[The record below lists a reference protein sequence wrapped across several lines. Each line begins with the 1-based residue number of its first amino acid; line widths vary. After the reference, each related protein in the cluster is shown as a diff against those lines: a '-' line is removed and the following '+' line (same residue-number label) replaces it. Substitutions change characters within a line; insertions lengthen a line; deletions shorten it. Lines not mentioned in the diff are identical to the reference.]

1 MIISLKMASKKG
13 FPVND
18 TFIAKFCKKMGW
30 KKSLT
35 KVEKEFFKEM
45 FAHVIANFLEAY
57 ETKESKKDRITVLK
71 ARQPGLSI
79 QKLAL
84 AENE

>member
-18 TFIAKFCKKMGW
+18 DFIAKFCKKMGW

-35 KVEKEFFKEM
+35 KIEKEFFKEM
-45 FAHVIANFLEAY
+45 FAHVVATFLEIN
-57 ETKESKKDRITVLK
+57 ETKESKTGRKCK
-71 ARQPGLSI
+71 
-79 QKLAL
+79 K
-84 AENE
+84 